1 MRLELLRRGM
11 TTAIR
16 ILVFVFLAVLVA
28 LLLVQRSYERE
39 VGLPNAFIMM
49 AIILATVVTGIVG
62 IVVVRDLLAVLSS

>member
-1 MRLELLRRGM
+1 M

-62 IVVVRDLLAVLSS
+62 IVVVRDLLAV

>member
-1 MRLELLRRGM
+1 M

-28 LLLVQRSYERE
+28 LLLVQRSYEKE

-62 IVVVRDLLAVLSS
+62 IVVVRDLLAV